1 MVDLDSHR
9 IIDILNSRDKEPA
22 IEWLRNYPNIEIV
35 SRYGSQI
42 YAYAITEAHPKA
54 IQIGYRF
61 HLLKGLSEAVEK
73 YMFRLFPPR
82 VEIPATATIRTP
94 EMQALLDTRNRAQ
107 QIYFTRTKYKGG
119 LTINE
124 IALLMHSSLT
134 TINRYLSIKEE
145 DIPKD
150 IDFDREHQ
158 HKVAVSTRE
167 QKIAYVRKLPY
178 EGYSLQKLAEL

>member
-1 MVDLDSHR
+1 MNLFNNYIGIDYISLLENGIIRVFIDDFAFKKRYSYGTIMVDLDSHR

-42 YAYAITEAHPKA
+42 YASAITEAHPKA

-124 IALLMHSSLT
+124 IALLMHSSL
-134 TINRYLSIKEE
+134 Y
-145 DIPKD
+145 
-150 IDFDREHQ
+150 
-158 HKVAVSTRE
+158 
-167 QKIAYVRKLPY
+167 
-178 EGYSLQKLAEL
+178 